1 MKHLSVASWFVD
13 SNSVSVFDIKPVAL
27 TPGSLSHPGVRAR
40 GHESDLDRGE
50 QSVNNVL
57 PNTPKSFR
65 V

>member
-1 MKHLSVASWFVD
+1 
-13 SNSVSVFDIKPVAL
+13 VFDIKPVAL
-27 TPGSLSHPGVRAR
+27 TPGSLGHPGVRAR

>member
-1 MKHLSVASWFVD
+1 MKNLSVASWFVD

-27 TPGSLSHPGVRAR
+27 TPGSLGHPGVRAR